1 MTSEVQSPES
11 VAVEVPGS
19 RGFQTAAWIGASVLG
34 IWVFVAFFA
43 PLIAPYGQGEL
54 LSDASFAPAGEVGL
68 LGGDY
73 LGRDVLSRIMFGS
86 RMTLGLAAVITV
98 IGFAAGIALGFLAA
112 VAGGLV
118 DTLLS
123 RSIDAIMAFPSIML
137 ALIIIAS
144 LGTSLEVLV
153 LTIAAIE
160 ATRVFRVS
168 RALAMD
174 IAVMDFVEVARAR
187 GEGLWWIMLREI
199 FPNATGPLAAE
210 LGIRFTYAILFISA
224 LSFLGL
230 GVQPPN
236 ADWGSMVREN
246 LQGLLFGSTAPLIPA
261 AAIATVTFSVNLI
274 VDWFLHKSNRDISD
288 EILQ

>member
-1 MTSEVQSPES
+1 MTIDAQVPSPVRVDKS
-11 VAVEVPGS
+11 RGS
-19 RGFQTAAWIGASVLG
+19 GFQTAAWIAFTVLLF
-34 IWVFVAFFA
+34 WMLVALFA

-54 LSDASFAPAGEVGL
+54 LSDDSFALAGDVGL

-73 LGRDVLSRIMFGS
+73 LGRDILTRVVYGAQ
-86 RMTLGLAAVITV
+86 MTLGLAAIITV
-98 IGFAAGIALGFLAA
+98 IGFAVGIALGFLAA
-112 VAGGLV
+112 VSGGIV
-118 DTLLS
+118 DTVLS
-123 RSIDAIMAFPSIML
+123 RSIDAVMAFPSIML
-137 ALIIIAS
+137 ALIVIAS

-174 IAVMDFVEVARAR
+174 IGVMDFVEVARAR
-187 GEGLWWIMLREI
+187 GEGLWWIMRREI

-210 LGIRFTYAILFISA
+210 VGIRFTYAILFISA

-246 LQGLLFGSTAPLIPA
+246 LQGLLFGSFAPLIPA
-261 AAIATVTFSVNLI
+261 AAIATVTFSINLI

>member
-1 MTSEVQSPES
+1 MTSEIHAPDQARVIKSRGDGFQVAARIA
-11 VAVEVPGS
+11 VAVLV
-19 RGFQTAAWIGASVLG
+19 F
-34 IWVFVAFFA
+34 WVIVAVFA
-43 PLIAPYGQGEL
+43 PLIAPYNQGEL
-54 LSDASFAPAGEVGL
+54 LSDESFAPADEVFL

-73 LGRDVLSRIMFGS
+73 LGRDVLSRIIFGA
-86 RMTLGLAAVITV
+86 RMTIGLAAIITI
-98 IGFAAGIALGFLAA
+98 IGFGVGIVLGFLAA
-112 VAGGLV
+112 VAGGV
-118 DTLLS
+118 IDTILS

-174 IAVMDFVEVARAR
+174 IAVMEFVEVARAR

-210 LGIRFTYAILFISA
+210 VGIRFTYAILFISA

-246 LQGLLFGSTAPLIPA
+246 LQGLLFGSTAPLLPA
-261 AAIATVTFSVNLI
+261 ASIATVTFSVNLL

>member
-1 MTSEVQSPES
+1 MTSEVQAPDQARVVKSRGDGFQLAAK
-11 VAVEVPGS
+11 VAV
-19 RGFQTAAWIGASVLG
+19 AVLG
-34 IWVFVAFFA
+34 IWALIAVFA
-43 PLIAPYGQGEL
+43 PLIAPYAQGEL
-54 LSDASFAPAGEVGL
+54 LSDESFALADEVFM

-73 LGRDVLSRIMFGS
+73 LGRDVLSRIIFGA
-86 RMTLGLAAVITV
+86 RMTIGLAAIITV
-98 IGFAAGIALGFLAA
+98 IGFAVGIALGFLAA
-112 VAGGLV
+112 VAGGV
-118 DTLLS
+118 IDTILS

-137 ALIIIAS
+137 ALIVIAS

-174 IAVMDFVEVARAR
+174 IAVMEFVEVARAR

-210 LGIRFTYAILFISA
+210 VGIRFTYAILFISA

-246 LQGLLFGSTAPLIPA
+246 LQGLLFGSTAPLLPA

>member
-1 MTSEVQSPES
+1 MTGEIHAPDQARVIKSRGDGFQLAARIAIAVLGFWMI
-11 VAVEVPGS
+11 VAV
-19 RGFQTAAWIGASVLG
+19 
-34 IWVFVAFFA
+34 FA
-43 PLIAPYGQGEL
+43 PLIAPYSQGEL
-54 LSDASFAPAGEVGL
+54 LSDESFAPADEVFL

-73 LGRDVLSRIMFGS
+73 LGRDVLSRIIFGA
-86 RMTLGLAAVITV
+86 RMTIGLAAIITI
-98 IGFAAGIALGFLAA
+98 IGFGVGIVLGFLAA
-112 VAGGLV
+112 VAGGV
-118 DTLLS
+118 IDTILS

-137 ALIIIAS
+137 ALIVIAS

-174 IAVMDFVEVARAR
+174 IAVMEFVEVARAR

-210 LGIRFTYAILFISA
+210 VGIRFTYAILFISA

-246 LQGLLFGSTAPLIPA
+246 LQGLLFGSTAPLLPA
-261 AAIATVTFSVNLI
+261 ASIATVTFSVNLL

>member
-1 MTSEVQSPES
+1 MTSEIQAPEP
-11 VAVEVPGS
+11 VPVVKPRGG
-19 RGFQTAAWIGASVLG
+19 GFQMAAWIGVTVLG
-34 IWVFVAFFA
+34 FWVFIAVFA
-43 PLIAPYGQGEL
+43 PLIAPYDQGEL
-54 LSDASFAPAGEVGL
+54 LSDESFALPGVVGV

-73 LGRDVLSRIMFGS
+73 LGRDILTRVMYGA
-86 RMTLGLAAVITV
+86 RMTLGLAAIITV

-112 VAGGLV
+112 VAGGV
-118 DTLLS
+118 IDTVLS
-123 RSIDAIMAFPSIML
+123 RTIDAIMAFPSIML

-144 LGTSLEVLV
+144 LGTSLTVLIF
-153 LTIAAIE
+153 TIAAIE

-210 LGIRFTYAILFISA
+210 VGIRCTYAILFISA

-246 LQGLLFGSTAPLIPA
+246 LQGLLFASTAPIIPA

>member
-1 MTSEVQSPES
+1 MTSEIQAPEP
-11 VAVEVPGS
+11 VRVVKS
-19 RGFQTAAWIGASVLG
+19 RGGSFQIAAWIAVVVLG
-34 IWVFVAFFA
+34 FWVFIAVFA
-43 PLIAPYGQGEL
+43 PLIAPHGQGEL
-54 LSDASFAPAGEVGL
+54 LSDESFALPGVVGV

-73 LGRDVLSRIMFGS
+73 LGRDILTRVMYGA
-86 RMTLGLAAVITV
+86 RMTIGLAAIITV
-98 IGFAAGIALGFLAA
+98 IGFGAGIALGFLAA
-112 VAGGLV
+112 VAGGV
-118 DTLLS
+118 IDTVLS

-144 LGTSLEVLV
+144 LGTSLTVLIF
-153 LTIAAIE
+153 TIAAIE

-187 GEGLWWIMLREI
+187 GEGLWWVMLREI

-210 LGIRFTYAILFISA
+210 VGIRFTYAILFISA

-246 LQGLLFGSTAPLIPA
+246 LQGLLFASTAPIIPA

>member
-1 MTSEVQSPES
+1 MTVDVQVPSP
-11 VAVEVPGS
+11 VRVDKS
-19 RGFQTAAWIGASVLG
+19 RGGGFQKAAWIAATVLLF
-34 IWVFVAFFA
+34 WMLVALLA

-54 LSDASFAPAGEVGL
+54 LSDDSFALAGDVGL

-73 LGRDVLSRIMFGS
+73 LGRDILTRVIYGAQ
-86 RMTLGLAAVITV
+86 MTLGLAAIITV
-98 IGFAAGIALGFLAA
+98 IGFGVGIALGFLAA
-112 VAGGLV
+112 VSGGIV
-118 DTLLS
+118 DTVLS
-123 RSIDAIMAFPSIML
+123 RSIDAVMAFPSIML
-137 ALIIIAS
+137 ALIVIAS

-174 IAVMDFVEVARAR
+174 IGVMDFVEVARAR
-187 GEGLWWIMLREI
+187 GEGLWWIMRREI

-210 LGIRFTYAILFISA
+210 VGIRFTYAILFISA

-246 LQGLLFGSTAPLIPA
+246 LQGLLFGSFAPLIPA

>member
-1 MTSEVQSPES
+1 MTSEVQVPSS
-11 VAVEVPGS
+11 VRVDKPRGG
-19 RGFQTAAWIGASVLG
+19 GFQTAAWIGTTVLVL
-34 IWVFVAFFA
+34 WVLVALFA

-54 LSDASFAPAGEVGL
+54 LSDESFARPGEVGL

-73 LGRDVLSRIMFGS
+73 LGRDILSRVIFGAQ
-86 RMTLGLAAVITV
+86 MTLGLAGLITV
-98 IGFAAGIALGFLAA
+98 IGFAVGIVLGFLAA
-112 VAGGLV
+112 VAGGVV
-118 DTLLS
+118 DTVLS

-137 ALIIIAS
+137 ALIVIAS

-187 GEGLWWIMLREI
+187 GEGLWWIMRREI

-210 LGIRFTYAILFISA
+210 VGIRFTYAILFISA
-224 LSFLGL
+224 LSFLRTG
-230 GVQPPN
+230 
-236 ADWGSMVREN
+236 R
-246 LQGLLFGSTAPLIPA
+246 A
-261 AAIATVTFSVNLI
+261 AAGRRLGQHGAPESAGAAVWL
-274 VDWFLHKSNRDISD
+274 NRPSHSGSRHRHSH
-288 EILQ
+288 ILGQPDR

>member
-1 MTSEVQSPES
+1 MTSEIHAPDQARVIKSRGDGFQLAARIAIAVLGFWMI
-11 VAVEVPGS
+11 VAV
-19 RGFQTAAWIGASVLG
+19 
-34 IWVFVAFFA
+34 FA
-43 PLIAPYGQGEL
+43 PLIAPYSQGEL
-54 LSDASFAPAGEVGL
+54 LSDESFAPADEVFL

-73 LGRDVLSRIMFGS
+73 LGRDVLSRIIFGA
-86 RMTLGLAAVITV
+86 RMTIGLAAIITI
-98 IGFAAGIALGFLAA
+98 IGFGVGIVLGFLAA
-112 VAGGLV
+112 VAGGV
-118 DTLLS
+118 IDTILS

-137 ALIIIAS
+137 ALIVIAS

-174 IAVMDFVEVARAR
+174 IAVMEFVEVARAR

-210 LGIRFTYAILFISA
+210 VGIRFTYAILFISA

-246 LQGLLFGSTAPLIPA
+246 LQGLLFGSTAPLLPA
-261 AAIATVTFSVNLI
+261 ASIATVTFSVNLL

>member
-1 MTSEVQSPES
+1 MTSEVQVPSS
-11 VAVEVPGS
+11 VRVDKPRGG
-19 RGFQTAAWIGASVLG
+19 GFQTAAWIGTTVLVL
-34 IWVFVAFFA
+34 WVLVALFA

-54 LSDASFAPAGEVGL
+54 LSDESFALPGEVGL

-73 LGRDVLSRIMFGS
+73 LGRDILSRVIFGAQ
-86 RMTLGLAAVITV
+86 MTLGLAGLITV
-98 IGFAAGIALGFLAA
+98 IGFAVGIVLGFLAA
-112 VAGGLV
+112 VAGGVV
-118 DTLLS
+118 DTVLS

-137 ALIIIAS
+137 ALIVIAS

-187 GEGLWWIMLREI
+187 GEGLWWIMRREI

-210 LGIRFTYAILFISA
+210 VGIRFTYAILFISA

-230 GVQPPN
+230 GVQPPA
-236 ADWGSMVREN
+236 ADWGSMVRQN

>member
-1 MTSEVQSPES
+1 MTSEVQAPEPIRVGKS
-11 VAVEVPGS
+11 RGS
-19 RGFQTAAWIGASVLG
+19 GFQTAAWIGATVLG
-34 IWVFVAFFA
+34 FWVFIAIFA
-43 PLIAPYGQGEL
+43 PLIAPYTQGEL
-54 LSDASFAPAGEVGL
+54 LSDESFALPDEVFL

-73 LGRDVLSRIMFGS
+73 LGRDILTRVMFGAQ
-86 RMTLGLAAVITV
+86 MTLGLAAIITL
-98 IGFAAGIALGFLAA
+98 IGFIVGIVLGFLAA
-112 VAGGLV
+112 VSGGV
-118 DTLLS
+118 IDTVLS

-137 ALIIIAS
+137 ALIVIAS
-144 LGTSLEVLV
+144 LGTSLEVLI

-210 LGIRFTYAILFISA
+210 VGIRFTYAILFISA

-246 LQGLLFGSTAPLIPA
+246 LQGLLFASWSPLIPA

-274 VDWFLHKSNRDISD
+274 VDWFLHRSNRDISD